1 MQTAQKV
8 ITAYRRKR
16 IIVCLLVALLT
27 LGTTLAIRFISQRSV
42 NEEYIRTAASQR
54 VTALD
59 NILRPLSAERA
70 TLLSL
75 VDKPCM
81 DIHLTLR
88 KMAASLQ
95 TVRSVALVASGMIYC
110 SSIFGQRQADLHQ
123 LQPALPAHHPLL
135 LFSTDNSLLKGTPV
149 LIQWYPASESGFDGV
164 MLIVNIELL
173 GTLILKEKSPLI
185 SDVSLQVGDHYFI
198 SGLGLIDKAHAPQAS
213 VIYRQRSTEFPFT
226 ININGPGAATIAL
239 EELPGELPLQDARS
253 GRCCGVEILL
263 RWNNPRRGEIS
274 PEVFIPIA
282 EGDNLIIPLTRYVIA
297 ETARRLD
304 AFPSEPHFHIAINVA
319 ARHFAHGL
327 LLHDLHN
334 YWFSVNPVQ
343 QLVVELTERDVLQ
356 DGDQHMAE
364 HLHLKG
370 VQLAIDDFGT
380 GNSSLSWLEKLR
392 PDVLKIDRSFT
403 SSVGIDSVNA
413 TVTDIIIALADRL
426 NIVTVA
432 EGVETLEQESYL
444 RGHGVDVL
452 QGFYYARPMPIE
464 AFPAWLADREGQKSE
479 GGE

>member
-123 LQPALPAHHPLL
+123 LQPALPARHPLL

-239 EELPGELPLQDARS
+239 EELPSPAIAQAIAERAADIGIVADHADLRGLASYPFRQDRLVLALPPGHALSGRRQLSFADALPFDFIGLPEQSALQQHLEQLAIRS
-253 GRCCGVEILL
+253 GGPMRL
-263 RWNNPRRGEIS
+263 RARAANFDAICRMVLRGAGLAVV
-274 PEVFIPIA
+274 PE
-282 EGDNLIIPLTRYVIA
+282 ES
-297 ETARRLD
+297 ARRLPEILRNALPLTD
-304 AFPSEPHFHIAINVA
+304 DWAIRRLSIVVRERAQLPLPAQRLVAFLRQEEDGITG
-319 ARHFAHGL
+319 AR
-327 LLHDLHN
+327 
-334 YWFSVNPVQ
+334 
-343 QLVVELTERDVLQ
+343 
-356 DGDQHMAE
+356 
-364 HLHLKG
+364 
-370 VQLAIDDFGT
+370 
-380 GNSSLSWLEKLR
+380 
-392 PDVLKIDRSFT
+392 
-403 SSVGIDSVNA
+403 
-413 TVTDIIIALADRL
+413 
-426 NIVTVA
+426 
-432 EGVETLEQESYL
+432 
-444 RGHGVDVL
+444 
-452 QGFYYARPMPIE
+452 
-464 AFPAWLADREGQKSE
+464 
-479 GGE
+479 

>member
-198 SGLGLIDKAHAPQAS
+198 SGLGLIDK
-213 VIYRQRSTEFPFT
+213 RT
-226 ININGPGAATIAL
+226 
-239 EELPGELPLQDARS
+239 
-253 GRCCGVEILL
+253 
-263 RWNNPRRGEIS
+263 PRR
-274 PEVFIPIA
+274 
-282 EGDNLIIPLTRYVIA
+282 
-297 ETARRLD
+297 RR
-304 AFPSEPHFHIAINVA
+304 
-319 ARHFAHGL
+319 
-327 LLHDLHN
+327 
-334 YWFSVNPVQ
+334 
-343 QLVVELTERDVLQ
+343 
-356 DGDQHMAE
+356 
-364 HLHLKG
+364 
-370 VQLAIDDFGT
+370 
-380 GNSSLSWLEKLR
+380 
-392 PDVLKIDRSFT
+392 
-403 SSVGIDSVNA
+403 
-413 TVTDIIIALADRL
+413 
-426 NIVTVA
+426 
-432 EGVETLEQESYL
+432 
-444 RGHGVDVL
+444 
-452 QGFYYARPMPIE
+452 
-464 AFPAWLADREGQKSE
+464 
-479 GGE
+479 